1 MSRPCHGKTTRG
13 IGPVSR
19 LLPLLLLIT
28 VALFSAHAGA
38 AGSLKVGVLKF
49 GSANWQLRTVTAHGL
64 DKARGITVEIVAF
77 ASKNATSVAFQAG
90 AVDLIVSDWIWA
102 LRQRNAGADFRFVP
116 YTTMFGAV
124 MTPPDSG
131 ITGIADLAGK
141 RIGVAGGPID
151 KSWLLLRAW
160 SRQSLGYDIAD
171 KAIPVFAAPPL
182 LTEQMR
188 RGRLDGI
195 LAFWP
200 DAARLEAAG
209 YRAAVPI
216 SRVLDDLGIAAPVS
230 LVGYVFHDPRDD
242 GARADLEAFFAAVRA
257 ADRRLANDDKSWD
270 DESGD
275 DEIWRPLRPSM
286 AAQTDAAF
294 EALKQRFR
302 AGIPAGQSIN
312 IDSARKLFGILH
324 GIVGDD
330 LAGKGARFDP
340 ALFYAP
346 TPRPLP

>member
-13 IGPVSR
+13 IGPVPR

-64 DKARGITVEIVAF
+64 DKARGITVEIVPF

-209 YRAAVPI
+209 FRTAVPI

-230 LVGYVFHDPRDD
+230 LVGYVFHDPE
-242 GARADLEAFFAAVRA
+242 GARRRQDLEAFFAAVGA
-257 ADRRLANDDKSWD
+257 ANQRLADD
-270 DESGD
+270 DES
-275 DEIWRPLRPSM
+275 WRPLRPSM
-286 AAQTDAAF
+286 AAATDLAF
-294 EALKQRFR
+294 KALRQRFR
-302 AGIPAGQSIN
+302 AGIPAGPNIN

-346 TPRPLP
+346 TRSPP